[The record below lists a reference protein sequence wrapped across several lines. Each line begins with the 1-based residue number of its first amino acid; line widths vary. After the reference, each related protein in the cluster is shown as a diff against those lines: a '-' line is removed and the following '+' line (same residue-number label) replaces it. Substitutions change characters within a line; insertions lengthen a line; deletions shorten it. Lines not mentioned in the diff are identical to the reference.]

1 MDYKIGFKVKPKEI
15 RKNGVVIFTDGTNDL
30 MPNELSCLAYGY
42 MYEDGVCKAYTS
54 SKITEKKQSSEST
67 KKIGGTNIVKKSTN
81 SQTIGKDNTIERSA
95 NSLIVG
101 ESNEIQSESNNTT
114 VLGKMG
120 KATHTGEFCI
130 GGGGFNSEA
139 GLLQYSVIQLSAK
152 TTAASDTILYIDYDE
167 DSTNQ
172 ITLPANSVTTYEIFL
187 SALCT
192 GGTSGTAGDYEAY
205 FFQGVVRTTND
216 GTMAHNA
223 KIDRLL
229 GRTGSLGTEVINTD
243 TPYTLSVIV
252 GGLANVD
259 TQHHAVVKLHI
270 NKTNAVEI

>member
-15 RKNGVVIFTDGTNDL
+15 RKNGIVIFTDGTNDL
-30 MPNELSCLAYGY
+30 MPNELSCVAYGY
-42 MYEDGVCKAYTS
+42 SYEDGICKAYTS

-67 KKIGGTNIVKKSTN
+67 NTIGGTNTIKQSTN

-101 ESNEIQSESNNTT
+101 ESNEIESESNNAV

-139 GLLQYSVIQLSAK
+139 GLLQYSVIQLSGK
-152 TTAASDTILYIDYDE
+152 TTAASDTRLYIDSDV

-192 GGTSGTAGDYEAY
+192 GGESGTAGDYEAY

-229 GRTGSLGTEVINTD
+229 GRTGNLGTEVID
-243 TPYTLSVIV
+243 TSSAYTLSVIV
-252 GGLANVD
+252 GGLANVN